1 MLEYLSLAI
10 MCFIKLRVSLK
21 LRSQK
26 TVCLLEQIMCVD
38 KYPSIFLPQMEC
50 KYARIFVLK
59 HYLFFEAHS
68 LCSRKTALFSEQI
81 MSTDKYPCMFSC
93 QMAAIAYSCFEKVC
107 LTNRGKLIQQFRKL
121 WLMVVFMVAWV
132 NLMVF
137 QCCGRK
143 QHKRV
148 FVLSRSLSLNHL
160 ESQSSKAKLL
170 LPIMPISIVMYA
182 LTLSGDN
189 LVETAAYNWHVTHF

>member
-81 MSTDKYPCMFSC
+81 MSTGKYPCMFSC

-107 LTNRGKLIQQFRKL
+107 LTNKGKLIQQFRKL
-121 WLMVVFMVAWV
+121 LWLMVV
-132 NLMVF
+132 L
-137 QCCGRK
+137 R
-143 QHKRV
+143 
-148 FVLSRSLSLNHL
+148 LL
-160 ESQSSKAKLL
+160 E
-170 LPIMPISIVMYA
+170 
-182 LTLSGDN
+182 
-189 LVETAAYNWHVTHF
+189 